1 MVEPSSSL
9 NRAIVTNSTGLPL
22 EAFFLTAPR
31 NLVHFPLPCEKDRVG
46 IGVPDS

>member
-31 NLVHFPLPCEKDRVG
+31 NLVHFPLPREKDGDGLGGPIV
-46 IGVPDS
+46 

>member
-22 EAFFLTAPR
+22 EAFFFLSFATVLTNNAQR
-31 NLVHFPLPCEKDRVG
+31 NSKNL
-46 IGVPDS
+46 